1 MNAGV
6 KKRTVNAVMSLLALA
21 AGLLVIF
28 PLVYGVMGAFKS
40 EAEFSAYPPTLLP
53 RSFSY
58 TKNFEAVWAM
68 VPVLRFFLNSLI
80 VAVLGTTV
88 RLSFAVL
95 AAYAFVFFEF
105 KGKKALFIFILA
117 TMMLPAD
124 TMIVTNYQTVA
135 RLGLLDNYLG
145 MAIVSFVG
153 ASQMFMLRQHFL
165 SSPRSLRDAAQMD
178 GCGDI
183 RFLVSILLP
192 VSRPLLVML
201 YVQGFVALWNT
212 YLWPLLVTNHN
223 DMRTI
228 QVGITMLTTVEGTNY
243 HQVLAGVAISLVPA
257 FLLFLLL
264 RKSITRGMVSDA
276 EG

>member
-1 MNAGV
+1 MNARL
-6 KKRTVNAVMSLLALA
+6 KKRAVNAVLSLAALA
-21 AGLLVIF
+21 AGIAVVF
-28 PLVYGVMGAFKS
+28 PLLYGILGAFKS
-40 EAEFSAYPPTLLP
+40 EAEFSAYPPTLFP
-53 RSFSY
+53 RSFAY
-58 TKNFEAVWAM
+58 LRNFENVWAM

-80 VAVLGTTV
+80 VALLGTTA
-88 RLSFAVL
+88 RLTLAVL

-105 KGKKALFIFILA
+105 RGKKFLFFFILA

-165 SSPRSLRDAAQMD
+165 SSPKPLRDAALMD
-178 GCGDI
+178 GCGDL

-243 HQVLAGVAISLVPA
+243 HQVLAGVAISLAPA

-264 RKSITRGMVSDA
+264 RRSITHGMVGDTEA
-276 EG
+276 

>member
-145 MAIVSFVG
+145 MAIVSLVG

>member
-1 MNAGV
+1 MNGRKRAAG
-6 KKRTVNAVMSLLALA
+6 AALSLLALA
-21 AGLLVIF
+21 AGLMVIF
-28 PLVYGVMGAFKS
+28 PLVYGVFGAFKS

-53 RSFSY
+53 RSFAY
-58 TKNFEAVWAM
+58 TKNFENVWAL
-68 VPVLRFFLNSLI
+68 VPVMRFFLNSLI
-80 VAVLGTTV
+80 VALLGATV
-88 RLSFAVL
+88 RLTLSVL

-105 KGKKALFIFILA
+105 RLKKFLFFFILA

-135 RLGLLDNYLG
+135 RLNLLDNYLG

-165 SSPRSLRDAAQMD
+165 SSPKPLRDAALMD
-178 GCGDI
+178 GCGDL
-183 RFLVSILLP
+183 RFLASILLP

-243 HQVLAGVAISLVPA
+243 HQVLAGVAISLAPA

-264 RKSITRGMVSDA
+264 RRSITHGMVGDTEA
-276 EG
+276 

>member
-1 MNAGV
+1 MRLSEN
-6 KKRTVNAVMSLLALA
+6 RTVA
-21 AGLLVIF
+21 
-28 PLVYGVMGAFKS
+28 
-40 EAEFSAYPPTLLP
+40 
-53 RSFSY
+53 
-58 TKNFEAVWAM
+58 
-68 VPVLRFFLNSLI
+68 
-80 VAVLGTTV
+80 
-88 RLSFAVL
+88 FAVL

-105 KGKKALFIFILA
+105 RGKRLLFFFILA

-165 SSPRSLRDAAQMD
+165 SSPRPLRDAAQLD

-183 RFLVSILLP
+183 RFLISILLP

-264 RKSITRGMVSDA
+264 RKSITRGMVSDM